1 MSREPQI
8 DIKEKKKNLKTD
20 CLKGSLQLR
29 TEYTEQ
35 VK

>member
-8 DIKEKKKNLKTD
+8 DIKEKKNLKTD